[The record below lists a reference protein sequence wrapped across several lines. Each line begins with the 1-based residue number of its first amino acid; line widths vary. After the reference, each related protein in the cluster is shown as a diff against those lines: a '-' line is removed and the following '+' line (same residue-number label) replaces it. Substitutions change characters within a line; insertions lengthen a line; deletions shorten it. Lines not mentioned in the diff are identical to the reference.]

1 MQNEDGSNYFLG
13 KNDEEDYPL
22 KIDEATSKKYFQLEK
37 IFNQFF
43 PINSLSI
50 AKDKSKEER
59 DQKQIIDPSFACGEI
74 VNIFIYQK
82 YLDI

>member
-22 KIDEATSKKYFQLEK
+22 KINEATSKKYFQLEK

-43 PINSLSI
+43 PNNSLSK

-59 DQKQIIDPSFACGEI
+59 DQKQIIDPSFVYGEI
-74 VNIFIYQK
+74 VNIYQK